1 MITFDKNGNP
11 QPNGILKYPYQEF
24 KITFVDNFGKS
35 KTRKKIFENY
45 ERYISDFKNEIYP
58 KLKNW
63 INGSFTTTKIDPN
76 DIDIVNIVNHSE
88 ELNKNYNLISKF
100 LTVGGSKSNYMVDG
114 YFIFV
119 YPINDPR
126 YAITEQ
132 QFDYWSNLFG
142 HDRENRPKA
151 LLEISID

>member
-1 MITFDKNGNP
+1 M
-11 QPNGILKYPYQEF
+11 
-24 KITFVDNFGKS
+24 
-35 KTRKKIFENY
+35 
-45 ERYISDFKNEIYP
+45 
-58 KLKNW
+58 
-63 INGSFTTTKIDPN
+63 
-76 DIDIVNIVNHSE
+76 
-88 ELNKNYNLISKF
+88 ISKF

-119 YPINDPR
+119 YPINDLR